1 MSLRITYEI
10 KPGIF
15 DEKRDN
21 AALLIKNSGFYF
33 VRDPYELYCENRGIL
48 FLGNL
53 LSPQMRHKSQ
63 SVLKEWRNNGQKS
76 LDNTVFFRRNRIL
89 VSSILFLASLAFLA
103 LILLPVLGVFRTGAQ
118 VAETPS
124 PTSSPTAGEDDLEA
138 RARGYSLVL
147 EREPDNQT
155 ALRGLLEVR
164 IQQGDAEAAIA
175 PLERLAALNPD
186 VTDYQ
191 VLLAQ
196 TKQRTG
202 DSEGAARVY
211 REILSQQ
218 PGDMNALQGLVGL
231 MVMEGRPEAAIAL
244 LQDTLRIADEQNQVS
259 PGSISETSVQLLL
272 GQVYAEEQRFDEAI
286 AIYDQAIE
294 SDRQDFRP
302 VLGKAIVLQA
312 DGQTDEADPL
322 FRLASSLAPAQYQD
336 QINQLAGGT
345 LDAANPADEISPL
358 NPPAGEPGTDAEAD
372 SEPSSSSRVTGNP
385 QAE

>member
-1 MSLRITYEI
+1 M
-10 KPGIF
+10 
-15 DEKRDN
+15 
-21 AALLIKNSGFYF
+21 
-33 VRDPYELYCENRGIL
+33 
-48 FLGNL
+48 
-53 LSPQMRHKSQ
+53 
-63 SVLKEWRNNGQKS
+63 
-76 LDNTVFFRRNRIL
+76 FFKRNRIL
-89 VSSILFLASLAFLA
+89 VSSVLFLASLAFLA
-103 LILLPVLGVFRTGAQ
+103 LILLPVLGVFRSGAQ
-118 VAETPS
+118 VAEAPS
-124 PTSSPTAGEDDLEA
+124 PAGSPAAGEDDLEA
-138 RARGYSLVL
+138 RARGYALVL

-164 IQQGDAEAAIA
+164 IQQGDAEAALE
-175 PLERLAALNPD
+175 PLERLAELNPG

-196 TKQRTG
+196 TKQRIG

-211 REILSQQ
+211 RDILSQS

-259 PGSISETSVQLLL
+259 PGSVNQTSVQLLL
-272 GQVYAEEQRFDEAI
+272 GQVYAEEERFEEAI

-312 DGQTDEADPL
+312 DGRTEEAAPL
-322 FRLASSLAPAQYQD
+322 FQMASSLAPAQYQD
-336 QINQLAGGT
+336 QISQLAGGAVNGT
-345 LDAANPADEISPL
+345 APSGETSPL
-358 NPPAGEPGTDAEAD
+358 EPPSEELDPEAD
-372 SEPSSSSRVTGNP
+372 ADTEPSSSSRVTGNP

>member
-1 MSLRITYEI
+1 M
-10 KPGIF
+10 
-15 DEKRDN
+15 
-21 AALLIKNSGFYF
+21 
-33 VRDPYELYCENRGIL
+33 
-48 FLGNL
+48 
-53 LSPQMRHKSQ
+53 
-63 SVLKEWRNNGQKS
+63 
-76 LDNTVFFRRNRIL
+76 FFKRNRIL

-103 LILLPVLGVFRTGAQ
+103 LILLPLLGVFQSGAQ
-118 VAETPS
+118 VAETPYPNDHS
-124 PTSSPTAGEDDLEA
+124 ATAEEPDLEA
-138 RARGYSLVL
+138 RAHGYTLVL

-164 IQQGDAEAAIA
+164 IQQGDAAAAIE
-175 PLERLAALNPD
+175 PLERLAALNPA

-202 DSEGAARVY
+202 DLEGAARIY
-211 REILSQQ
+211 RDILSQA

-244 LQDTLRIADEQNQVS
+244 LQDTLRITDEQNEVS
-259 PGSISETSVQLLL
+259 PGSINATSVQLLL

-294 SDRQDFRP
+294 GDRQDFRP

-312 DGQTDEADPL
+312 DGHTEEAAPF

-336 QINQLAGGT
+336 QISQLAGDT
-345 LDAANPADEISPL
+345 LDAADASGEISPL
-358 NPPAGEPGTDAEAD
+358 EPPDGALDGEAD
-372 SEPSSSSRVTGNP
+372 ADTEPSSSPRVTGNP

>member
-1 MSLRITYEI
+1 M
-10 KPGIF
+10 
-15 DEKRDN
+15 
-21 AALLIKNSGFYF
+21 
-33 VRDPYELYCENRGIL
+33 
-48 FLGNL
+48 
-53 LSPQMRHKSQ
+53 
-63 SVLKEWRNNGQKS
+63 
-76 LDNTVFFRRNRIL
+76 FFRRNRIL

-103 LILLPVLGVFRTGAQ
+103 LILLPVLGVFQSGAQ

-124 PTSSPTAGEDDLEA
+124 PTSSPMSAEEDLEA
-138 RARGYSLVL
+138 RALGYTSVL

-164 IQQGDAEAAIA
+164 IQQGDAAAA
-175 PLERLAALNPD
+175 LEPLERLAELNPD

-196 TKQRTG
+196 TKQRIG
-202 DSEGAARVY
+202 DSEGSARVY
-211 REILSQQ
+211 REILSQA
-218 PGDMNALQGLVGL
+218 PGDMNALQGLVVL

-259 PGSISETSVQLLL
+259 PGSINQTSVQLLL

-294 SDRQDFRP
+294 GDRQDFRP

-312 DGQTDEADPL
+312 DGRTDDAAPL

-336 QINQLAGGT
+336 QISQLSGDA
-345 LDAANPADEISPL
+345 LDAVNPSDELSPL
-358 NPPAGEPGTDAEAD
+358 EPPDAAVDPAAD
-372 SEPSSSSRVTGNP
+372 ADADPSSSSRVTGTP